1 MKEQNISFPLT
12 NAEFLKVISNSFC
25 RFLQKGTSRSTDKL
39 KPLHGAIACDLH
51 RRLGSDYEIISQG
64 YGVGKEAQIQ
74 GRYIKKWVDITV
86 TKRSKAV
93 AGLAVKFVM
102 QNYSQNS
109 NNYFEN
115 MLGETANIRA
125 NKCPYFQIFIIIDR
139 LPYYKKDTVKSIRK
153 WETFTEHNA
162 EKYVVLSKDNV
173 DVFFHTPNK
182 TLIYVVH
189 IPDNARLSNRS
200 DYMDYYRNLD
210 FSITVSKDKFDTME
224 SAVVLNDYETFID
237 KVYHTIM
244 AQ

>member
-1 MKEQNISFPLT
+1 MKEQSISFPLT

-39 KPLHGAIACDLH
+39 KPLHGAIARDLH
-51 RRLGSDYEIISQG
+51 RRLGSGYKIISQG
-64 YGVGKEAQIQ
+64 YGADREARIK
-74 GRYIKKWVDITV
+74 GRYIEKWVDITV
-86 TKRSKAV
+86 TKDDEAV

-125 NKCPYFQIFIIIDR
+125 NRCPYFQIFIILDR
-139 LPYYKKDTVKSIRK
+139 LPYYNNGKSIQK

-162 EKYVVLSKDNV
+162 QKYVVLSEDNV
-173 DVFFHTPNK
+173 YVFFHTPNK

-189 IPDNARLSNRS
+189 IPENRCLSNRN

-210 FSITVSKDKFDTME
+210 FSITVSDNRFEEMGA
-224 SAVVLNDYETFID
+224 SVVLNDYETFID
-237 KVYHTIM
+237 KVYHTIK